1 MYIGIERVT
10 VCICSFLLIV
20 LVMFQ
25 RGENQMYLF
34 QCLYNK
40 IFSQKDILR
49 PLKGCTA
56 HAHRLWVMAA
66 GIAVGLGSKHCV
78 KSLVF

>member
-10 VCICSFLLIV
+10 VCICSLLLI
-20 LVMFQ
+20 VMFQ

-49 PLKGCTA
+49 PLIGSTA
-56 HAHRLWVMAA
+56 HAHRLRVMAA
-66 GIAVGLGSKHCV
+66 GIAVGLRSKHCV